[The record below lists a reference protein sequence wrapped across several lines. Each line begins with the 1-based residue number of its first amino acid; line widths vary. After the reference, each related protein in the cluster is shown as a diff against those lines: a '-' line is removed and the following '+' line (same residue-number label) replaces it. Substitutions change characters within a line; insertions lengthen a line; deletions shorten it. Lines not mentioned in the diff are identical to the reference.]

1 VCLTSTVTDSIY
13 SGYTMM
19 PSAVTFA
26 KLIPEDVE
34 SSMFAMLTG
43 LINFSNLFASKE
55 LAVLINLYFGVY
67 YDSEANNNLQEI
79 WKLYCVQAACCIIPI
94 TLVWLLPTKDQV
106 KAVQIRLAEQARLK
120 EEASE

>member
-1 VCLTSTVTDSIY
+1 
-13 SGYTMM
+13 
-19 PSAVTFA
+19 
-26 KLIPEDVE
+26 
-34 SSMFAMLTG
+34 MFAMLTG